1 MQIFRLE
8 PRVAGLE
15 QPENEMPDAA
25 DTTEE
30 KAEKFRNVTRMY
42 STKKNI
48 RKVCL
53 FEWKVDSVVLFKEN
67 KRFPTIY
74 IKSCIKPYII
84 K

>member
-48 RKVCL
+48 RKVRL
-53 FEWKVDSVVLFKEN
+53 FELKLDSVALFKEH
-67 KRFPTIY
+67 KSFPTIY
-74 IKSCIKPYII
+74 IKPYII